1 MTMNFEGQNISL
13 SDALFVDNITG
24 DLESWRIKSEEI
36 TRVLVFPP
44 VNNYHRFLIH
54 KVVETGFPEFTTF
67 SVGEGEDR
75 RTVVCFQQ
83 QLLEFTLGNHKWEK
97 ARDTGEYLGMGETEV
112 EDDDSNSYVKISDL
126 VSDISNPNH
135 VTNGFKDRKDT
146 DFLSAKDLSPKTSN
160 AFENSTHIN
169 ETSAGESEIFRDC
182 ENDPTP
188 PPPLKPSSAEP
199 SPAGTP
205 SKRNPRRSK
214 SRRPERAVYVPPR
227 GRGKPLSPNAMEFRP
242 NNAQHILAAEVA
254 QPESP
259 EVVVALVPTRD
270 VTDQVVNEITTAVG
284 GVQIE
289 TPAVDYKSFQTSD
302 STINIDQFGHVIEI
316 YDFPQQ
322 MKTNDL
328 MAAFHAFTS
337 RWDIKWVDDTHALGV
352 FSSAEV
358 AAEALAMRHP
368 NIKSRPLNMATPQS
382 KCKARAVCE
391 FLLPYKPRPATSTA
405 PARRLLQWALGSD
418 KKVPAASKV
427 EQDRLRDAIKRK
439 EEDKRKRRE
448 ELILERNKYVEHD
461 DR

>member
-1 MTMNFEGQNISL
+1 MNFEGQNISL

-24 DLESWRIKSEEI
+24 DLENWRIKSEVI
-36 TRVLVFPP
+36 SRVLVFPP

-67 SVGEGEDR
+67 SVGDGEDR

-97 ARDTGEYLGMGETEV
+97 ARDTGEYRDMVEV
-112 EDDDSNSYVKISDL
+112 EDFVKTSDL
-126 VSDISNPNH
+126 VSDVSKHSHFI
-135 VTNGFKDRKDT
+135 NGFKDRKDT
-146 DFLSAKDLSPKTSN
+146 DFLSAKDDSSTNSN
-160 AFENSTHIN
+160 AFENRTTISN
-169 ETSAGESEIFRDC
+169 NTSVAEAEIYKDC
-182 ENDPTP
+182 EDDPSP
-188 PPPLKPSSAEP
+188 KSDKSAFESSAEP

-205 SKRNPRRSK
+205 SKKPSRRSK
-214 SRRPERAVYVPPR
+214 SKRPERAVYVPPR

-242 NNAQHILAAEVA
+242 NNAQHVLANETA
-254 QPESP
+254 QTPAI
-259 EVVVALVPTRD
+259 VVAVVPARD
-270 VTDQVVNEITTAVG
+270 VTNQVVNEITSAVG

-289 TPAVDYKSFQTSD
+289 TPTVDYKSFQTSD

-316 YDFPQQ
+316 YDFPHQ

-368 NIKSRPLNMATPQS
+368 NIKSRPLNMATSQS

-391 FLLPYKPRPATSTA
+391 YLLPYKPRPATSTA

-439 EEDKRKRRE
+439 EEERRKRRE